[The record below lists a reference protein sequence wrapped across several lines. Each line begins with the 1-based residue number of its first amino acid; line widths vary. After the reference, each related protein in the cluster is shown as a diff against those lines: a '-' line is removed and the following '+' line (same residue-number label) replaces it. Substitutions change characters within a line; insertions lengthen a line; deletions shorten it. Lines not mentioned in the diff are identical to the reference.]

1 MGIAPYDPSVCSSRS
16 IHLPF
21 QGRLKNSSALT
32 GTSSIRGG
40 FLLAPLQR
48 SWQAVG
54 LTEESRENDVRP
66 YGWKFQVCGEQ
77 RTKNKNPPEGG
88 TGGLSAVRKIVFLR
102 WIGG

>member
-1 MGIAPYDPSVCSSRS
+1 MWASPPTES
-16 IHLPF
+16 L
-21 QGRLKNSSALT
+21 RLL
-32 GTSSIRGG
+32 
-40 FLLAPLQR
+40 
-48 SWQAVG
+48 
-54 LTEESRENDVRP
+54 LTEHPPPFSREARENDVRP